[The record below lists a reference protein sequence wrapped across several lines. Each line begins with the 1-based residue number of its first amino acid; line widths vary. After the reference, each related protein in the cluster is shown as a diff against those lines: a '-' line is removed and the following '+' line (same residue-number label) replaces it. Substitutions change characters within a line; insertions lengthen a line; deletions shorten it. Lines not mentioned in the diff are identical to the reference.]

1 MQCYSKREYLILEH
15 LFSITYGEGSHS
27 ALSKDG
33 TLIHIVLPSY
43 AKKIENWKYIKKN
56 FIGTGQRSSQ
66 GILFPKEE
74 KKMK

>member
-43 AKKIENWKYIKKN
+43 AKKIENWKNIKK
-56 FIGTGQRSSQ
+56 T
-66 GILFPKEE
+66 L
-74 KKMK
+74 